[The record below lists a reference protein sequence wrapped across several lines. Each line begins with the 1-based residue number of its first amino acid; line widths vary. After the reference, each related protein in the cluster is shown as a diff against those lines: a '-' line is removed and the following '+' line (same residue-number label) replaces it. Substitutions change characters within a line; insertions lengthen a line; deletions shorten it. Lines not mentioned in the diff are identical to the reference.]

1 MIGESSAQQYVVFS
15 HGAPLRIAVS
25 NLSQAE
31 SLLSGVPESVLGF
44 ADLELL
50 ETDEPGY
57 FFETLTDETGVRWA
71 SRLQTWLELQSGDAR
86 QQAAGR
92 DVKGQVLSSGFA
104 HSAGVSRT
112 ARPVIFHRA
121 VTLESATLS

>member
-1 MIGESSAQQYVVFS
+1 VFS
-15 HGAPLRIAVS
+15 PGAPLRIAVS

-31 SLLSGVPESVLGF
+31 SILFGVPESVPGF

-57 FFETLTDETGVRWA
+57 FFETLPDETGVRWA

-86 QQAAGR
+86 QQAAGS
-92 DVKGQVLSSGFA
+92 DVKRQVLRG
-104 HSAGVSRT
+104 
-112 ARPVIFHRA
+112 
-121 VTLESATLS
+121 LSDDI